1 VGKLSRPARKAA
13 AVAAEQIEP
22 EPGFILDILIAE
34 MIGDGL
40 IQVTPDRRLEA
51 TVKGDARLLIADT
64 YSVQRAIP
72 GAEVT
77 GYTDPS
83 RP

>member
-1 VGKLSRPARKAA
+1 VFEDIDSRRL
-13 AVAAEQIEP
+13 AVAMPMINP
-22 EPGFILDILIAE
+22 EDDFELDILLAE

-40 IQVTPDRRLEA
+40 IAVRPDKRIQA
-51 TVKGDARLLIADT
+51 TEKGYDRLLIADT

-77 GYTDPS
+77 GWTDPV
-83 RP
+83 

>member
-1 VGKLSRPARKAA
+1 
-13 AVAAEQIEP
+13 
-22 EPGFILDILIAE
+22 

-40 IQVTPDRRLEA
+40 IVVRPDKRLQA
-51 TVKGDARLLIADT
+51 TDKGYRKLFLADT

-77 GYTDPS
+77 GWSEQP
-83 RP
+83 